1 MKKLLLTILAL
12 IVLSSVLVGCTKQT
26 PMQGEDV
33 STTDIDQ
40 ATQEIDAALDGDMAE
55 LNALDAELTELE
67 TMDLE

>member
-12 IVLSSVLVGCTKQT
+12 IVLSSVLVGCTKQ
-26 PMQGEDV
+26 QGPAPADV

-40 ATQEIDAALDGDMAE
+40 ATQEIDAALDSDMTE
-55 LNALDAELTELE
+55 LNTLDADLTELE